1 MEHLTLSGKKY
12 RRGLI
17 VMAMSVALPMC
28 NRSIENNLFAMR
40 TVIDEYTFD
49 KHKAPQTVN
58 DLVSAR
64 YLDPKA
70 QTWRGQNIFRMYD
83 KIMSNARDARPY
95 PE

>member
-1 MEHLTLSGKKY
+1 MEHLTRSGKKY

-17 VMAMSVALPMC
+17 PMAMSLALPMC
-28 NRSIENNLFAMR
+28 NRSVETNLFAMR

-49 KHKAPQTVN
+49 KHEAPQTVN

-70 QTWRGQNIFRMYD
+70 QAWRSQDIFRMYD
-83 KIMSNARDARPY
+83 KVMSNFRDARPSY
-95 PE
+95 E